1 MHPSGLFRVEDE
13 TALLEHLATFPFSTI
28 AASVDGRAMVAHTPV
43 IARRIDGDLVLDF
56 HLSRGNALTPAVA
69 EGFHAVAVS
78 LAADAYVSP
87 DWYDDK
93 DSVPSWN
100 YVSVEV
106 AGPVAALDE
115 AGLIAVVDDL
125 SAIEEARL
133 LPKLPWTRHKMSQGK
148 FDRLLRGI
156 VGARMVVERFE
167 GTHKLSQNK
176 SAADRVGVMAALA
189 DHPIGRRM
197 RDLG

>member
-1 MHPSGLFRVEDE
+1 MAAG
-13 TALLEHLATFPFSTI
+13 FP
-28 AASVDGRAMVAHTPV
+28 
-43 IARRIDGDLVLDF
+43 
-56 HLSRGNALTPAVA
+56 
-69 EGFHAVAVS
+69 AVAVS
-78 LAADAYVSP
+78 LATEAYVSP

-148 FDRLLRGI
+148 FDRLRRGM
-156 VGARMVVERFE
+156 VGARMVAERFE